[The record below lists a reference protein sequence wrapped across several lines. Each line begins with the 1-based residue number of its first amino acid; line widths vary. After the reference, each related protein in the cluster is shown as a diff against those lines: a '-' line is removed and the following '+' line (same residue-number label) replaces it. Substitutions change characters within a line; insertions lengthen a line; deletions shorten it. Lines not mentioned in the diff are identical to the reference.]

1 MCQDLHI
8 LTSVHIYNGYDC
20 ETTPWY
26 VNKFVSNRSVLT
38 VESGLSARAK
48 LTSLLLAASANASC
62 AEKVLLPTP
71 PFPDKT
77 RILCLMFRM
86 RCSMAIKS
94 GSGPFG
100 AVAQIS

>member
-1 MCQDLHI
+1 MYIIYYCIAII
-8 LTSVHIYNGYDC
+8 LRTS
-20 ETTPWY
+20 
-26 VNKFVSNRSVLT
+26 KFMPNSSVLNST
-38 VESGLSARAK
+38 VDFLCRESWAK
-48 LTSLLLAASANASC
+48 PTSLLLAASANASC